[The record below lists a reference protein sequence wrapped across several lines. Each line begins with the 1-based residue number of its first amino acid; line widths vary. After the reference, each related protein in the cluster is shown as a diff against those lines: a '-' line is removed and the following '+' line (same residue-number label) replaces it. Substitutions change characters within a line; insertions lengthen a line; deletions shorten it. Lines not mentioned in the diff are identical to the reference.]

1 MIRTVDIHM
10 PYKAT
15 HRFAR
20 ISARKVRPLADL
32 IRGKYADEALDIL
45 RYQPHRGARLL
56 EKVLKSALGNAEDPT
71 ERRTSARLVVTDA
84 RVDGGPMFKRIRP
97 RARGMAFMIKKRMS
111 HIRVALRVYGG
122 RTMPRDPRY
131 CTFRRLRQ
139 RYGSKSQSDRLSHRH
154 HGRLEEPLVRLE
166 AGVLATC

>member
-1 MIRTVDIHM
+1 MFAMPTRLAIVRHSGFVIVSSIGRSLPAGAGHSSLLQCGLYKSLTKNEVM
-10 PYKAT
+10 PYQAT

-56 EKVLKSALGNAEDPT
+56 EKVLKSALGNAESQRVQNP
-71 ERRTSARLVVTDA
+71 EGLVVTDA
-84 RVDGGPMFKRIRP
+84 RIDGGPMFKRIRP

-111 HIRVALRVYGG
+111 HIRIALDEV
-122 RTMPRDPRY
+122 
-131 CTFRRLRQ
+131 
-139 RYGSKSQSDRLSHRH
+139 
-154 HGRLEEPLVRLE
+154 
-166 AGVLATC
+166 